1 MEKGYHQL
9 STFHSSKS
17 AHSLLPS
24 SSYYDPSPN
33 MAHDFHR
40 KAEQGYS
47 RSPSPYPP
55 SITKAQ
61 RQEQYAGSYPKRSR
75 RSCGVCDCVMW
86 LFIIILF
93 AIGVYCH
100 LHASSI
106 LSSADNCPSQCIK
119 SCYSQYPRTLDDCD
133 LNSCDSQCNPQ
144 AAQAKT
150 YLLASIGTIV
160 AGIMTTL
167 VTLCIRVCPG
177 FGALCYRDSCCAII

>member
-9 STFHSSKS
+9 STLHSGQS
-17 AHSLLPS
+17 AHSLLPG
-24 SSYYDPSPN
+24 SYYDPSPN

-40 KAEQGYS
+40 KTEHGYS
-47 RSPSPYPP
+47 RSPSP
-55 SITKAQ
+55 SVTKAQ
-61 RQEQYAGSYPKRSR
+61 RRREQYAGSYSKRS
-75 RSCGVCDCVMW
+75 SCGVCDCVMW

-106 LSSADNCPSQCIK
+106 LSSADNCPSQCLQ

-133 LNSCDSQCNPQ
+133 LKSCDSQCNPQ

-160 AGIMTTL
+160 AGVMTTL
-167 VTLCIRVCPG
+167 ITLCIRVCPG